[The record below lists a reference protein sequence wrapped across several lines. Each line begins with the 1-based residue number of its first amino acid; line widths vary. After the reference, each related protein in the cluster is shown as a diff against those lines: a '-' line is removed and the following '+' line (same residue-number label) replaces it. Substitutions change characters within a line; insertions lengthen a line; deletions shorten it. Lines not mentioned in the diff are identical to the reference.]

1 MYNGQVPIVL
11 IVLNNRY
18 TCLYC
23 ACLYY
28 YVHNLQLSYSSSDFV
43 DSFLLNK
50 WRELY
55 IQPSF
60 DDDGRFAKVIAGWL
74 GGLACHQ
81 KDFQPDS
88 RGQVSEL

>member
-1 MYNGQVPIVL
+1 MAYNGQVPIVL
-11 IVLNNRY
+11 NNRH

-23 ACLYY
+23 ACMYH
-28 YVHNLQLSYSSSDFV
+28 YVHNLQLSYSCSDFV

-88 RGQVSEL
+88 HGQVSEL